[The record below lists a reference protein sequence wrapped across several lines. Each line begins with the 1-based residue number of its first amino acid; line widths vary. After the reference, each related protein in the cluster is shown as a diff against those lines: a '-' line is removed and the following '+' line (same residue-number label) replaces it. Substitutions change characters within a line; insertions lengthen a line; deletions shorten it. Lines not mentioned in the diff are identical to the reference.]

1 MMRRTAFALLAVTLL
16 GSCFFGE
23 RRLNRPI
30 DPEAVGRL
38 EIGVST
44 AEEVTAL
51 LGAPEQV
58 VELGSRSAWL
68 FRHNLEKNTGLFL
81 ILIGLYGEDVQSDRV
96 WAFFD
101 EDGVLSQLGTTLQAD
116 QAEHHLPGIF

>member
-1 MMRRTAFALLAVTLL
+1 MTRATLLLILTLSL

-23 RRLNRPI
+23 RTYNSPI
-30 DPEAVGRL
+30 EPASLAGL
-38 EIGVST
+38 EIGRST
-44 AEEVTAL
+44 AEEVTAA

-58 VELGSRSAWL
+58 VELGQRSAWL
-68 FRHNLEKNTGLFL
+68 YRHDREKNTGVFL

-101 EDGVLSQLGTTLQAD
+101 ENGVLSQLGASLQAED
-116 QAEHHLPGIF
+116 AEYGVPGF